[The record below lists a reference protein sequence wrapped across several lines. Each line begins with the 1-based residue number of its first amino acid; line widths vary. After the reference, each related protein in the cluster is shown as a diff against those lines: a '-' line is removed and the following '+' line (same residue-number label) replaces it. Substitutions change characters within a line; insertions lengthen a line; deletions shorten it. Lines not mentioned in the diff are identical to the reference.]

1 MSTDV
6 KLHITNI
13 QCESDNNSAIRSLP
27 KIVCRYLAL
36 QKLTLNRK
44 YNCYICLGLFNGNKA
59 YIYTQFTCKK

>member
-13 QCESDNNSAIRSLP
+13 QCESDNSAIRSLP

-36 QKLTLNRK
+36 QKLMLNRK

-59 YIYTQFTCKK
+59 YYLYTVYL